1 MAGITEVV
9 AVAGV
14 TREAGETR
22 AIIKV
27 TEVTIRE
34 VMVVATTRA
43 ITKDTTM
50 DMIRVATDMVVM
62 VGDGE
67 AMIRVVIAGTAV
79 MEMDMVEVSK
89 IWHTLG

>member
-1 MAGITEVV
+1 M
-9 AVAGV
+9 AGV